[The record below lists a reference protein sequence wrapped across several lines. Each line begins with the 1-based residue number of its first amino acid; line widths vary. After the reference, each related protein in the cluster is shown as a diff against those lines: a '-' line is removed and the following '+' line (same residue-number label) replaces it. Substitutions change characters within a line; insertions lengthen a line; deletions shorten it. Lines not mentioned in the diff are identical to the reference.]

1 MLTQVLDAEA
11 KINDDFWDARKNLT
25 DAEKQMLGFEIYG
38 DEGRHY
44 AFKGILGDLGIKFEE
59 RDAASIEASE

>member
-1 MLTQVLDAEA
+1 
-11 KINDDFWDARKNLT
+11 
-25 DAEKQMLGFEIYG
+25 MLGFEIYG